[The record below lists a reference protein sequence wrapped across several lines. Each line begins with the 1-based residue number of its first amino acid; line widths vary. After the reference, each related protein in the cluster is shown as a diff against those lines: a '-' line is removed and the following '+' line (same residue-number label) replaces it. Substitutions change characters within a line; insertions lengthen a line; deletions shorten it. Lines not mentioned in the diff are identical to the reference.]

1 MENLDIGL
9 WLFGGANV
17 FAWIYFGRAFVNGEI
32 FSKNTVDRI
41 MTEAQNMTTKL
52 AKEVGKDIQTSVK
65 MGVIEAFSEMN
76 GTKSSKSSKK

>member
-32 FSKNTVDRI
+32 FSKNAVDRI

-52 AKEVGKDIQTSVK
+52 AKEVGKDIQSSVK
-65 MGVIEAFSEMN
+65 LGVLEAFSEMN
-76 GTKSSKSSKK
+76 GKSKSSKKK

>member
-1 MENLDIGL
+1 MENIELGVL
-9 WLFGGANV
+9 LFGGANV

-32 FSKNTVDRI
+32 FSKNAVDRI
-41 MTEAQNMTTKL
+41 TTEAQNMTTKL

-76 GTKSSKSSKK
+76 GKTDKKKK